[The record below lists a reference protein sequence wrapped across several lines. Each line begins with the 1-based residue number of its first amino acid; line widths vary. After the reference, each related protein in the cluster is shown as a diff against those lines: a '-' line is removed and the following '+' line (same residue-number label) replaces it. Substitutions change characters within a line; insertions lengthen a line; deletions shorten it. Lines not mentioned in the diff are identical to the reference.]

1 MGGLEEVGTEIKAFR
16 KILLENNQN
25 TINVPHESYL
35 RLFLRF
41 LRFGLLAWGG
51 PVAQIAMI
59 RQELVDEEKW
69 IPNARFNRVL
79 AVYQALPGPEASEMC
94 VYFGMIA
101 RGRLG
106 GFLAGLGFMLP
117 GFLLMFALAWFYL
130 RYGLNS
136 PFFAAFFF
144 GCQAAVG
151 ALILRAV
158 HRIGGHALLD
168 RSLWGIAIVSGISA
182 LLGAHFLIILIL
194 AGIAYILLK
203 RSYYIPAL
211 ALGVLLIAGSAFYS
225 MNVLNLSVV
234 SKTVAQTVASS
245 ESPSLLSLL
254 YSGLRSGLL
263 TFGGAYTVI
272 PYLQHDAVEVGRWMT
287 NNQFLDGL
295 ALSGILPAPLIIFA
309 TFVGYIGGG
318 ALGALA
324 LTIGIFAPAFSFT
337 LIGHKYLERL
347 IENKALHV
355 FNDGITAGV
364 VGLISA
370 TSIGLLKAGI
380 TNIYALGIFLL
391 SMFLVYRWKSK
402 YAVVGIVFSA
412 GAIALLLK
420 YLGLLQ

>member
-1 MGGLEEVGTEIKAFR
+1 
-16 KILLENNQN
+16 
-25 TINVPHESYL
+25 
-35 RLFLRF
+35 
-41 LRFGLLAWGG
+41 
-51 PVAQIAMI
+51 MI

-79 AVYQALPGPEASEMC
+79 AVYQALPGPEAHEMC

-101 RGRLG
+101 RGRIG
-106 GFLAGLGFMLP
+106 GFLAGIGFMLP
-117 GFLLMFALAWFYL
+117 GFLLMFALSWFYL
-130 RYGLNS
+130 AYGITS
-136 PFFAAFFF
+136 PFFGAFFF

-182 LLGAHFLIILIL
+182 LLGAHFLIILL
-194 AGIAYILLK
+194 LSGIAYILLK
-203 RSYYIPAL
+203 RSYYVPAL
-211 ALGVLLIAGSAFYS
+211 ALGIILIAGSAFYT
-225 MNVLNLSVV
+225 MNTLNPGMVSQSVSQAV
-234 SKTVAQTVASS
+234 TST
-245 ESPSLLSLL
+245 ESPSFFPLF

-295 ALSGILPAPLIIFA
+295 ALSGILPAPLIIFS

-318 ALGALA
+318 SLGAMA

-337 LIGHKYLERL
+337 LIGHKYLERI

-364 VGLISA
+364 VGLIAA
-370 TSIGLLKAGI
+370 TSVGLLKAGI
-380 TNIYALGIFLL
+380 TNLYALGIFLL
-391 SMFLVYRWKSK
+391 SMVLVYRWKSK

-412 GAIALLLK
+412 GFIALLLK

>member
-1 MGGLEEVGTEIKAFR
+1 
-16 KILLENNQN
+16 
-25 TINVPHESYL
+25 
-35 RLFLRF
+35 
-41 LRFGLLAWGG
+41 
-51 PVAQIAMI
+51 MI

-79 AVYQALPGPEASEMC
+79 AVYQALPGPEAHEMC

-117 GFLLMFALAWFYL
+117 GFLLMFALSWFYL
-130 RYGLNS
+130 KYGISS
-136 PFFAAFFF
+136 PFFGAFFF

-182 LLGAHFLIILIL
+182 LLGAHFLIILIF
-194 AGIAYILLK
+194 AGIAYVLIK
-203 RSYYIPAL
+203 RNYFIPAVVL
-211 ALGVLLIAGSAFYS
+211 GIILVAGALFYS
-225 MNVLNLSVV
+225 MNVLNLGVI
-234 SKTVAQTVASS
+234 SKTVTQTVKSS
-245 ESPSLLSLL
+245 ESPPFVTLF

-272 PYLQHDAVEVGRWMT
+272 PYLQHDAVEVGKWMT

-318 ALGALA
+318 ALGAFV
-324 LTIGIFAPAFSFT
+324 LTVGIFAPAFSFT

-347 IENKALHV
+347 IENKVLHV
-355 FNDGITAGV
+355 FNDGIAAGV
-364 VGLISA
+364 VGLIAA

-402 YAVVGIVFSA
+402 YAVVGIVLSA
-412 GAIALLLK
+412 GTIALLLK
-420 YLGLLQ
+420 YLGPLQ

>member
-1 MGGLEEVGTEIKAFR
+1 MT
-16 KILLENNQN
+16 NNQN
-25 TINVPHESYL
+25 EINVPHESYL

-59 RQELVDEEKW
+59 RQELVDEGKW

-79 AVYQALPGPEASEMC
+79 AVYQALPGPEAHEMC
-94 VYFGMIA
+94 VYFGMLS

-106 GFLAGLGFMLP
+106 GFLGGLGFMLP
-117 GFLLMFALAWFYL
+117 GFLLMFALSWFYL

-136 PFFAAFFF
+136 PLFAAFFF

-158 HRIGGHALLD
+158 HRIGGHALVD
-168 RSLWGIAIVSGISA
+168 RSLWGIAIVSVISA
-182 LLGAHFLIILIL
+182 LLGAHFLLILIL
-194 AGIAYILLK
+194 AGIAYVLLK
-203 RSYYIPAL
+203 KNYYIPAVVLGIMLL
-211 ALGVLLIAGSAFYS
+211 AGTVFYS
-225 MNVLNLSVV
+225 MNLMNPGVI
-234 SKTVAQTVASS
+234 SKTAAQTVTSF
-245 ESPSLLSLL
+245 ESPSLFKLF
-254 YSGLRSGLL
+254 YTGLRSGLL

-272 PYLQHDAVEVGRWMT
+272 PYLQHDAVEIGRWMT
-287 NNQFLDGL
+287 NKQFLDGL

-318 ALGALA
+318 AFGALA

-337 LIGHKYLERL
+337 LVGHKYLEKVV
-347 IENKALHV
+347 ENKALQV
-355 FNDGITAGV
+355 FNDGVTAGV
-364 VGLISA
+364 VGLIAA
-370 TSIGLLKAGI
+370 TTIGLLKAGI
-380 TNIYALGIFLL
+380 TNIFAIGIFLL
-391 SMFLVYRWKSK
+391 SVFLVYRWKSK

-412 GAIALLLK
+412 GTIALLLK

>member
-1 MGGLEEVGTEIKAFR
+1 
-16 KILLENNQN
+16 
-25 TINVPHESYL
+25 
-35 RLFLRF
+35 
-41 LRFGLLAWGG
+41 
-51 PVAQIAMI
+51 
-59 RQELVDEEKW
+59 
-69 IPNARFNRVL
+69 
-79 AVYQALPGPEASEMC
+79 MC

-101 RGRLG
+101 RGRIG

-117 GFLLMFALAWFYL
+117 GFLLMFAISWFYL
-130 RYGLNS
+130 AYGIKS
-136 PFFAAFFF
+136 PFIGAFFF

-168 RSLWGIAIVSGISA
+168 RPLWGIAIVAGISA
-182 LLGAHFLIILIL
+182 FLGTHFLIILL
-194 AGIAYILLK
+194 FSGIAYILLK
-203 RSYYIPAL
+203 RSYYVPAL
-211 ALGVLLIAGSAFYS
+211 ALGIILIAGSVFYS
-225 MNVLNLSVV
+225 MNALNLGIV
-234 SKTVAQTVASS
+234 SKSVSLTVAST
-245 ESPSLLSLL
+245 EPPSLFSLF

-295 ALSGILPAPLIIFA
+295 ALSGILPAPLIIFS

-337 LIGHKYLERL
+337 LIGHKYLERI

-364 VGLISA
+364 VGLIAA
-370 TSIGLLKAGI
+370 TSVGLLKAGI
-380 TNIYALGIFLL
+380 TNLYALGIFLL
-391 SMFLVYRWKSK
+391 SMVLVYRWKSK
-402 YAVVGIVFSA
+402 YAIVGIVFSA
-412 GAIALLLK
+412 GIIALLMK
-420 YLGLLQ
+420 YFGLLQ

>member
-1 MGGLEEVGTEIKAFR
+1 M
-16 KILLENNQN
+16 ENNQN
-25 TINVPHESYL
+25 SINVPHESYL
-35 RLFLRF
+35 RLFIRF

-51 PVAQIAMI
+51 PVPQIAMI

-69 IPNARFNRVL
+69 IPNVRFNRVL
-79 AVYQALPGPEASEMC
+79 AVYQALPGPEAHEMC
-94 VYFGMIA
+94 VYFGMMS
-101 RGRLG
+101 RGRIG

-117 GFLLMFALAWFYL
+117 GFLLMFALSWFYL
-130 RYGLNS
+130 KYGISS
-136 PFFAAFFF
+136 PFFGAFFF

-203 RSYYIPAL
+203 RSYYIAAL
-211 ALGVLLIAGSAFYS
+211 ALGIILIAGSAFYS
-225 MNVLNLSVV
+225 MNLLNLGIV
-234 SKTVAQTVASS
+234 SKTATQTVTSS
-245 ESPSLLSLL
+245 EAPSLFTLF

-272 PYLQHDAVEVGRWMT
+272 PYLQHDAVEIGRWMT

-295 ALSGILPAPLIIFA
+295 ALSGILPAPLIIFS

-337 LIGHKYLERL
+337 LIGHKYLERI

-364 VGLISA
+364 VGLIAA
-370 TSIGLLKAGI
+370 TSVGLLKAGI
-380 TNIYALGIFLL
+380 TNLYALGIFLL
-391 SMFLVYRWKSK
+391 SMVLVYRWKSK

-412 GAIALLLK
+412 GFIALLLT
-420 YLGLLQ
+420 YVGLLK

>member
-1 MGGLEEVGTEIKAFR
+1 MED
-16 KILLENNQN
+16 NQN
-25 TINVPHESYL
+25 TIHVPHESYL

-41 LRFGLLAWGG
+41 LRFGMLAWGG

-69 IPNARFNRVL
+69 IPNARFNRIL
-79 AVYQALPGPEASEMC
+79 AVYQSLPGPEAHEMC
-94 VYFGMIA
+94 VYFGMLS

-106 GFLAGLGFMLP
+106 GFLGGLGFMLP
-117 GFLLMFALAWFYL
+117 GFLLMFALSWFYL
-130 RYGLNS
+130 KYGFNS
-136 PFFAAFFF
+136 PFFEAFFL

-158 HRIGGHALLD
+158 HRIGGHALVDHL
-168 RSLWGIAIVSGISA
+168 LWGVAIVSGISA

-211 ALGVLLIAGSAFYS
+211 ALSIFLVAGTVLYS
-225 MNVLNLSVV
+225 MNLLNLGMV
-234 SKTVAQTVASS
+234 SKTAAQTVTSS
-245 ESPSLLSLL
+245 ETPSLLALF

-272 PYLQHDAVEVGRWMT
+272 PYLQHDAVEIGRWMT
-287 NNQFLDGL
+287 NKQFLDGL

-318 ALGALA
+318 IFGALA
-324 LTIGIFAPAFSFT
+324 LTVGIFAPAFAFT
-337 LIGHKYLERL
+337 LVGHKYLER
-347 IENKALHV
+347 IVENKALQI
-355 FNDGITAGV
+355 FNDGVAAGV
-364 VGLISA
+364 VGLIAA
-370 TSIGLLKAGI
+370 TAVSLLKAAI
-380 TNIYALGIFLL
+380 TNIYATGIFLL

-402 YAVVGIVFSA
+402 YAVVGIVFLA
-412 GAIALLLK
+412 GTIALLLV
-420 YLGLLQ
+420 YLRLLS